1 MLIKELK
8 TSSVSA
14 KDASPKVSVLII
26 TYNQKAFVA
35 QAIDSAL
42 MQKINFDYEIV
53 IGEDFSTDGTQD
65 IVKKYA
71 SKYPDRIRPL
81 LHNHNLGPPE
91 IHGKNN
97 FVITFKA
104 CKGEYIAL
112 LDGDDYWTDPNK
124 LQKQTDFMDNHPEC
138 AICFHN
144 VTVFDEDGKH
154 KPLTHRPENPKE
166 IFTLEDLLS
175 GNFIHTCS
183 VIFRRGLFGEFPQWF
198 YECKMGDWP
207 LHILNARH
215 GDIGY
220 IDEVM
225 AVYRSQS
232 TGVWSS
238 KNQMEN
244 KIDSICA
251 ANKIKPALNC
261 RHKKILDHTII
272 QWCSQIMRD
281 IQILAEKRKFWEA
294 SFYAKKC
301 FCRFK
306 FYDKISK
313 KSLAE
318 LFLVGY
324 FPKLTYLIIR
334 RSYRKILSI
343 IR

>member
-1 MLIKELK
+1 MSTQFDIKL
-8 TSSVSA
+8 SVC
-14 KDASPKVSVLII
+14 IT
-26 TYNQKAFVA
+26 TYNHEKYIA
-35 QAIDSAL
+35 QAIDSVL
-42 MQKINFDYEIV
+42 MQRTNFNYEII
-53 IGEDFSTDGTQD
+53 IGEDDSTDNTRA
-65 IVKKYA
+65 IVKEYKNR
-71 SKYPDRIRPL
+71 YPDKIRL
-81 LHNHNLGPPE
+81 FLNNR
-91 IHGKNN
+91 KNVIYINGRPTGRWN
-97 FVITFKA
+97 FINVLKQA
-104 CKGEYIAL
+104 KGRYIAL
-112 LDGDDYWTDPNK
+112 CDGDDYWTDPNK

-183 VIFRRGLFGEFPQWF
+183 VIFRRGLFREFPQWF

-207 LHILNARH
+207 FHILNAHH

-225 AVYRSQS
+225 AVYRAQS

-272 QWCSQIMRD
+272 QWCRQIMRD

-324 FPKLTYLIIR
+324 FPRLTYLIIR